1 MTCLPSLG
9 LPPLSEPSLG
19 LSVAPIGIVLLV
31 DVSRM
36 LAIVFELPPQD
47 ISLALRIAPPGGHVV
62 LVSCMVLHVTPHSSQ
77 RMTRW
82 FYRSYQIWSHI
93 LGALSLYNSW
103 VSYGLT
109 DMRHSES
116 LQKSSKPAAQQPS
129 PVAKPEGYTCC

>member
-1 MTCLPSLG
+1 MGDNTSTAYRRLPRLAPSLG
-9 LPPLSEPSLG
+9 LSPLSEPSLG
-19 LSVAPIGIVLLV
+19 LSVAPLDIVLLV

-82 FYRSYQIWSHI
+82 
-93 LGALSLYNSW
+93 L
-103 VSYGLT
+103 
-109 DMRHSES
+109 
-116 LQKSSKPAAQQPS
+116 
-129 PVAKPEGYTCC
+129 